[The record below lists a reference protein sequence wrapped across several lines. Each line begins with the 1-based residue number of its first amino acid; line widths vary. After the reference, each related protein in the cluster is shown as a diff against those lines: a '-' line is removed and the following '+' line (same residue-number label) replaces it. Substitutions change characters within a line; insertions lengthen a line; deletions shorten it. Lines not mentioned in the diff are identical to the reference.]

1 MNIRLCDPT
10 VAALLASVAFG
21 ANAVRAADYTMIVLE
36 RTVERPV
43 ATVWE
48 KVGPFC
54 AIQDWMKI
62 SCAYTSGSGGFGT
75 VRHLAGRT
83 DEVMVGK
90 SATSYT
96 YTVPTGKDLYHGTLE
111 AVADG
116 PQRTKLVYSIIY
128 DQEPLGTAEAKATG
142 RERRTKT
149 FTAALENMKVLSE
162 GK

>member
-1 MNIRLCDPT
+1 MRIRLWT
-10 VAALLASVAFG
+10 SMVGALFASAAFG
-21 ANAVRAADYTMIVLE
+21 ASAVRAADYTMIVLE
-36 RTVERPV
+36 KTVDRPV

-62 SCAYTSGSGGFGT
+62 SCAYTSGSGGLGT

-96 YTVPTGKDLYHGTLE
+96 YTVPTAKDLYHGTLE

-116 PQRTKLVYSIIY
+116 PNRPSSSIRSSMTKN
-128 DQEPLGTAEAKATG
+128 
-142 RERRTKT
+142 R
-149 FTAALENMKVLSE
+149 
-162 GK
+162 